1 MKMAPGAELDPGKVR
16 EEFPLLSQKRG
27 KGRFVYL
34 DSAAT
39 TQKPERVIAAQARF
53 YRESNANVHRG
64 LYDLAGRATQV
75 YEGCRGRV
83 AAFLGADP
91 RGVVITRNATAA
103 LNLAALGSARL
114 LGRGDEILATV
125 MEHHANLVPW
135 IQVAKRTGAALK
147 HIPLDRM
154 GRLDL
159 EGLRGLLGPRT
170 RIVALSAASNV
181 LGTIPPLAEIT
192 RRAREAGALVVV
204 DAAQAAGR
212 LPLSFEETG
221 ADLLAFSAHKCYGPM
236 GLGFLVGKP
245 RVLERLEPLETGGE
259 MIEAVHLDRAT
270 WAKVPHRF
278 EAGTP
283 NVAAAAA
290 FPPALD
296 LLEEIGLDR
305 VRRHEVELTE
315 YALERLSSLEGLE
328 VLGPAGPE
336 ERVGLVSFHDP
347 LVHPHDLATF
357 LDGEGVAV
365 RAGHH
370 CAQPLHR
377 ILGIPSSVRASFG
390 IYTLK
395 EDVDALVEGI
405 GKARRYFQ
413 G

>member
-1 MKMAPGAELDPGKVR
+1 MKMAAGAELDPGKVR
-16 EEFPLLSQKRG
+16 REFPLLSGKEGKR
-27 KGRFVYL
+27 RLVYL

-39 TQKPERVIAAQARF
+39 TQKPERVIAAEARF

-64 LYDLAGRATQV
+64 LYDLAGRATEA
-75 YEGCRGRV
+75 YEGCRRRV

-114 LGRGDEILATV
+114 LGPGDEILITV

-135 IQVAKRTGAALK
+135 IQVAERTGAALK

-159 EGLRGLLGPRT
+159 EALPGLLGPKT

-181 LGTIPPLAEIT
+181 LGTIPPLAEI
-192 RRAREAGALVVV
+192 ARHARSAGALVVV

-270 WAKVPHRF
+270 WAEVPHRF

-328 VLGPAGPE
+328 ILGPANPE

-357 LDGEGVAV
+357 LDGMGVAV

-377 ILGIPSSVRASFG
+377 ILGIPSSARASFG
-390 IYTLK
+390 IYTLE

-405 GKARRYFQ
+405 LEARRYFQ